1 MELEEGV
8 WKYSKNFSLNE
19 KLLACALYKVANRSI
34 NTDNCMWRGLG
45 NLRISGLI
53 KALNLSEDM
62 IRDAQVSKA
71 VWQSMSKEN
80 KTQIFYSLIDIM
92 DVVDIQL
99 KSEEFV
105 KHITDLGIT
114 KEKYKDLMEWR
125 LKDIIRDVERELGT
139 IVIYNIRERS
149 VQCF

>member
-1 MELEEGV
+1 
-8 WKYSKNFSLNE
+8 
-19 KLLACALYKVANRSI
+19 
-34 NTDNCMWRGLG
+34 
-45 NLRISGLI
+45 
-53 KALNLSEDM
+53 M

-114 KEKYKDLMEWR
+114 KVKYKDLMEWR
-125 LKDIIRDVERELGT
+125 LKDIIRDVERELDT

-149 VQCF
+149 VQ

>member
-34 NTDNCMWRGLG
+34 NTDNRMWRGLG

-71 VWQSMSKEN
+71 VWQSMPKEN

>member
-1 MELEEGV
+1 
-8 WKYSKNFSLNE
+8 
-19 KLLACALYKVANRSI
+19 
-34 NTDNCMWRGLG
+34 
-45 NLRISGLI
+45 
-53 KALNLSEDM
+53 
-62 IRDAQVSKA
+62 
-71 VWQSMSKEN
+71 
-80 KTQIFYSLIDIM
+80 M

-99 KSEEFV
+99 KSEGFV